1 MKYNEVFIEN
11 ATCPESPCGVHTP
24 DWDSVTVTYWT
35 VYGEPSPSGIPSNGS
50 SLDVRCVDCGRAGR
64 IGEVKTLEER
74 ISWLGLPRGW
84 GIPRGTTA
92 LKRMEQALAEALRD
106 VERLNR
112 EGSDT

>member
-1 MKYNEVFIEN
+1 MKYNVIEN
-11 ATCPESPCGVHTP
+11 ETCPESPCGVHTP
-24 DWDSVTVTYWT
+24 DWDSLKATHWW
-35 VYGEPSPSGIPSNGS
+35 VYGGETSGPSEGS
-50 SLDVRCVDCGRAGR
+50 SLDVRCVDCGCTGR

-92 LKRMEQALAEALRD
+92 LKRMEQALAETLRD